1 MRTKLFFAFLAV
13 ILMAL
18 VSNLI
23 FERFMSEDFEDYVS
37 GAKEDKLYWILAT
50 IEGSYSDGRWDN
62 AELHEAAH
70 WATMLGFDVKVVDE
84 NGKEIITSK
93 GVLSM
98 LSPSMRR
105 RMEGIVDLNSAKGD
119 YEPYPLYAEG
129 NEIGTMYSRELV
141 RVGSMSEK
149 EQVFR
154 RRKKEFLIM
163 SFAIAGGG
171 AIFMAVI
178 FSLFLSRPLKR
189 MKKAVESFA
198 RGDLSIR
205 VGSGKDELGRLGES
219 FNYMAEALER
229 EEALRKHLT
238 SNVAHELRTPLAVM
252 KANVEAMIDGVIDN
266 QVQGLENIRMEVEK
280 LIGLVEGIE
289 DITKAEASFFTGR
302 NYIELSL
309 GKFLSNMAA
318 KLLPLAHEKGLELNI
333 VSDRRVR
340 VHTDP
345 DKLEKIVQNVI
356 TNSIKN
362 TAAGGIY
369 IEYGTEKEMFFVEVR
384 DTGAGIPEDKMDMVF
399 RRFYR
404 GEDSSGIG
412 LGLAIVK
419 EIVDALGGRID
430 LTSKVGEGTVFRIW
444 LPMGGGIGKK
454 SSAAGAER
462 KK

>member
-23 FERFMSEDFEDYVS
+23 FERFMADDFEDYVS

-50 IEGSYSDGRWDN
+50 VEGSYSDGRWDR
-62 AELHEAAH
+62 ATLHEAVH
-70 WATMLGFDVKVVDE
+70 WATMLGFDVEIVDE
-84 NGKEIITSK
+84 DGKEIITSK
-93 GVLSM
+93 GALSM

-119 YEPYPLYAEG
+119 YEPYPLYVEG
-129 NEIGTMYSRELV
+129 SEIGTMYTRQLAK
-141 RVGSMSEK
+141 VGGMNEK

-154 RRKKEFLIM
+154 KREKEFLIM

-198 RGDLSIR
+198 KGDLSIR

-229 EEALRKHLT
+229 EESLRKHLT
-238 SNVAHELRTPLAVM
+238 SNVAHELRTPLAIM
-252 KANVEAMIDGVIDN
+252 KANVEAMIDGVIEN
-266 QVQGLENIRMEVEK
+266 RMQGLENIRMEVEK

-289 DITKAEASFFTGR
+289 DMAKAEASFFSGR
-302 NYIELSL
+302 NYIEVSL

-318 KLLPLAHEKGLELNI
+318 KLLPLALEKGLYLNI
-333 VSDRRVR
+333 VSDRPVR
-340 VHTDP
+340 VFTDP
-345 DKLEKIVQNVI
+345 DKLEKIVQNII

-362 TAAGGIY
+362 TAEGGIN
-369 IEYGTEKEMFFVEVR
+369 IDYGTDRGMFFVEVK
-384 DTGAGIPEDKMDMVF
+384 DTGAGIPEDKMDIVF
-399 RRFYR
+399 KRFYR

-419 EIVDALGGRID
+419 EIADALGGRID
-430 LTSKVGEGTVFRIW
+430 LASKVGEGTVFRIW
-444 LPMGGGIGKK
+444 LPMGEGTGRK
-454 SSAAGAER
+454 SRAAGVER